1 MRENKVRTIWKSG
14 NAVANGW
21 LGIPSSVSA
30 EIMAHAGFDSITI
43 DLQHGLVDYSSA
55 LPMLQAISQTPVM
68 PMARVPWN
76 EPGIIMKLLDAGAY
90 GIICPMINNRE
101 ECERLIG
108 ACRYPPKGYRSFG
121 PARAVMYAGADYP
134 QKSNDTVLAIAMIE
148 TKEALGK
155 LDEILTTPGLDGI
168 YVGPSDLG
176 LAVGGP
182 PKLDQTEPVVVKAI
196 DEILAAAKRHKIPA
210 GIHCQDPR
218 YARQMVEKGF
228 QLVTLGND
236 SRLLAVAAK
245 NAIDVLWAQEDADTA
260 AAGSSPY

>member
-101 ECERLIG
+101 APKVTTRSQISEPID
-108 ACRYPPKGYRSFG
+108 PP
-121 PARAVMYAGADYP
+121 PPV
-134 QKSNDTVLAIAMIE
+134 TI
-148 TKEALGK
+148 TAL
-155 LDEILTTPGLDGI
+155 LRI
-168 YVGPSDLG
+168 S
-176 LAVGGP
+176 AS
-182 PKLDQTEPVVVKAI
+182 
-196 DEILAAAKRHKIPA
+196 
-210 GIHCQDPR
+210 
-218 YARQMVEKGF
+218 
-228 QLVTLGND
+228 
-236 SRLLAVAAK
+236 SR
-245 NAIDVLWAQEDADTA
+245 
-260 AAGSSPY
+260 G